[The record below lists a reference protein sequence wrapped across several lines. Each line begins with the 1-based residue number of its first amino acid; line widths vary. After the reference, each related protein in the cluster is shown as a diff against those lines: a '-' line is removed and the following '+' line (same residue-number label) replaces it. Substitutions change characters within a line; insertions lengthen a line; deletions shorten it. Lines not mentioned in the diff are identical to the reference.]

1 MMYAWTGHWGIGGWL
16 AMGLGMLAVWVL
28 AAAGIVWLVHN
39 LADRRTAAAPAT
51 PSDAMSHSTRLSA
64 QEILDARYARGEI
77 DEDEYRRRRDT
88 LNAG

>member
-1 MMYAWTGHWGIGGWL
+1 MMYVWTGHWGIGGWL

-28 AAAGIVWLVHN
+28 AAAGIVWLVHY
-39 LADRRTAAAPAT
+39 LADRRIAAAPAA
-51 PSDAMSHSTRLSA
+51 PSDATSHPTRPSA

-88 LNAG
+88 LNSG